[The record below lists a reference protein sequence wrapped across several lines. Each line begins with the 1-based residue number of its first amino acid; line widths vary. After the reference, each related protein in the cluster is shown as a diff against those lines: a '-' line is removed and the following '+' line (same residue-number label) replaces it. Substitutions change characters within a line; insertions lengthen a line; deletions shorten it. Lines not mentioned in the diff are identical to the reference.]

1 MNRPEIQ
8 IRPSIGITRKVF
20 AVIDDLD
27 HYLKHPEKIENHIHH
42 VRVDIKKLRAWIRL
56 VQSRSEKQEWQEID
70 RCLRD
75 MAKQWSAKRDEEV
88 VSETLVWLK
97 KKKRNQHVAVSIN
110 RLYSTIQDNPVRT
123 SAITNTVSMP
133 DRIFLD
139 TLKRKTLSAAKY
151 ETIKQGLQK
160 TYKRAL
166 KQGAKACSE
175 KGTVDDLHKFRRW
188 VKYLSYQLEFIGNL
202 YADNSGEFQ
211 NQLDKL
217 GKRLGRIHDL
227 VMIKNRVKQFSGR
240 EKFKKDIRKTGMVAD
255 RRMNK
260 LIKQTRQSFDSVFVL
275 KPCEFASGLRR
286 F

>member
-8 IRPSIGITRKVF
+8 IRPSISITRKVF
-20 AVIDDLD
+20 AVIDNLD
-27 HYLKHPEKIENHIHH
+27 HYLNHPEKIEKHIHH
-42 VRVDIKKLRAWIRL
+42 VRVDIKKLRSWIRL
-56 VQSRSEKQEWQEID
+56 VQSNSDKQEWREID

-97 KKKRNQHVAVSIN
+97 KKERNQHVAVSIN
-110 RLYSTIQDNPVRT
+110 RLYTTIQDNSIKQ
-123 SAITNTVSMP
+123 SAYKNTVKIP
-133 DRIFLD
+133 DRVFLD
-139 TLKRKTLSAAKY
+139 NLKRKTLLAAKY
-151 ETIKQGLQK
+151 ETIRQGLQK

-166 KQGAKACSE
+166 KLGAKACSE

-188 VKYLSYQLEFIGNL
+188 VKYLSYQLEFIEAM
-202 YADNSGEFQ
+202 YTDNSGNMH

-227 VMIKNRVKQFSGR
+227 VMIKNRIKHFPENEDFR
-240 EKFKKDIRKTGMVAD
+240 NDICETGMATD
-255 RRMNK
+255 RKMNK
-260 LIKQTRQSFDSVFVL
+260 LVKQTKQSFDSIFVL
-275 KPCEFASGLRR
+275 KPRDFASGLQL

>member
-1 MNRPEIQ
+1 MSHPEIQ
-8 IRPSIGITRKVF
+8 IRPSISITRNVI

-27 HYLKHPEKIENHIHH
+27 RYLKNPEKIEKHIHH

-56 VQSRSEKQEWQEID
+56 VQGKSDKQEWREID

-75 MAKQWSAKRDEEV
+75 MAKQWSERRDEEV
-88 VSETLVWLK
+88 ISETLVWLK
-97 KKKRNQHVAVSIN
+97 KKEKNQNAAVSIN
-110 RLYSTIQDNPVRT
+110 RLYSGIQDNLIGQ
-123 SAITNTVSMP
+123 SAITTTVRMP

-139 TLKRKTLSAAKY
+139 NLKRKTLSAAEY

-166 KQGAKACSE
+166 KLGAKACSE
-175 KGTVDDLHKFRRW
+175 KGTVDDMHKFRRW
-188 VKYLSYQLEFIGNL
+188 VKYLSYQLEFTGNL
-202 YADNSGEFQ
+202 YADNSGEFR
-211 NQLDKL
+211 NQLDKP

-227 VMIKNRVKQFSGR
+227 VMIKNRLKQLSGR
-240 EKFKKDIRKTGMVAD
+240 EKFKKDIRNTGMVAD
-255 RRMNK
+255 RKMNK

-275 KPCEFASGLRR
+275 KPREFASGLRR